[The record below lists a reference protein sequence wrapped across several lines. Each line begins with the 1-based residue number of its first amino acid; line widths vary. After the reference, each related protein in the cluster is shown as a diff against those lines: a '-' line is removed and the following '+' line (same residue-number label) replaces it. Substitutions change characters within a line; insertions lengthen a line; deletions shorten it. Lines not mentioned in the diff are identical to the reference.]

1 MQSKNVLNEF
11 IGNTKQNIDAVFDI
25 AVEASIDEVHGMFGE
40 PGHNDCEA
48 KTNVMNTFLERMG
61 GVERAKGSLIA
72 VGATD

>member
-40 PGHNDCEA
+40 PGHND
-48 KTNVMNTFLERMG
+48 FLERMG